1 MLELK
6 DISFNVQDDSK
17 EKEIIRHLDLNIDD
31 GKFVVVTGPNGGGK
45 SPWQSSLP
53 ALNRRQKER

>member
-31 GKFVVVTGPNGGGK
+31 GKFVVTG
-45 SPWQSSLP
+45 SL
-53 ALNRRQKER
+53 LL

>member
-17 EKEIIRHLDLNIDD
+17 EKEIIRHLDLNIDEVHH
-31 GKFVVVTGPNGGGK
+31 GK
-45 SPWQSSLP
+45 
-53 ALNRRQKER
+53 AHCRH